1 MKDILTLAFVS
12 FAPLYYLFQADFA
25 YDQKTNRKEKGF
37 FALIT
42 VLITL
47 LYFIFLLFNSGKEY
61 TYYLLIFA
69 IVGPF
74 LDVAMGTYPN
84 TGTLCQG
91 VGLVMFALS
100 VDLKQEYIWTSA
112 ALALFSFVVFL
123 PNKNS

>member
-1 MKDILTLAFVS
+1 M
-12 FAPLYYLFQADFA
+12 
-25 YDQKTNRKEKGF
+25 
-37 FALIT
+37 
-42 VLITL
+42 
-47 LYFIFLLFNSGKEY
+47 FLLFNSGKEY

-100 VDLKQEYIWTSA
+100 VDLQQEYIWVSVA
-112 ALALFSFVVFL
+112 MALFSFVVFL
-123 PNKNS
+123 PNKKSHPAEEIKSMF